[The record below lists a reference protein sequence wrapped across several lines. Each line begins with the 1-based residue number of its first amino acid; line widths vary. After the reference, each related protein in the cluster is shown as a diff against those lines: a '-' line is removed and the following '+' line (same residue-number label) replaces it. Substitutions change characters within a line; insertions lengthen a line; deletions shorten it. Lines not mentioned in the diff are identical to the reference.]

1 MKDITTYFPT
11 LDAATIRKLWEMRV
25 IDQRAIRDI
34 EIAHQTGPVQAVARQ
49 FRCSRATVFRARKTW
64 LK

>member
-1 MKDITTYFPT
+1 MIEELFPG
-11 LDAATIRKLWEMRV
+11 LDPETVRKLWEMRV